1 MKKTI
6 NVNDLCNEFKDYG
19 RDYYSYEGYEALL
32 NYYDE
37 IDPDMELDVIAICG
51 DCTEYG
57 DYCENVYSFSSLIA
71 DYGYLINDDIEDD
84 IPREDY
90 IEELVEAL
98 EKRTTVLKLDNGNYI
113 VFTF

>member
-32 NYYDE
+32 DYYDE

-57 DYCENVYSFSSLIA
+57 KGAACSISDMIA
-71 DYGYLINDDIEDD
+71 DYGCLINDDIEDD

-98 EKRTTVLKLDNGNYI
+98 EERTTVLKLDNGNYI

>member
-6 NVNDLCNEFKDYG
+6 NANDLYNEFRAYD
-19 RDYYSYEGYEALL
+19 RDYYTYDGYEALL

-37 IDPDMELDVIAICG
+37 INPDMELDVIGICG

-57 DYCENVYSFSSLIA
+57 EGAACSISDMIA
-71 DYGYLINDDIEDD
+71 DYGYLINDDIDDD

-90 IEELVEAL
+90 VEQLVDAL
-98 EKRTTVLKLDNGNYI
+98 NDRTTVLELPNGNYI
-113 VFTF
+113 VFAF

>member
-1 MKKTI
+1 MKKTT
-6 NVNDLCNEFKDYG
+6 NVNDLYSEFKDCD

-37 IDPDMELDVIAICG
+37 IDPDMELDVISICCQ
-51 DCTEYG
+51 CTEYG
-57 DYCENVYSFSSLIA
+57 KGAACSISDMIA
-71 DYGYLINDDIEDD
+71 DYGYLINDDIDDD

-98 EKRTTVLKLDNGNYI
+98 EEHTTVLALNNGNYI
-113 VFTF
+113 VFIF

>member
-6 NVNDLCNEFKDYG
+6 NINDLYNEFKDHD

-37 IDPDMELDVIAICG
+37 IDPDMELDVIGICCQ
-51 DCTEYG
+51 CTEYG
-57 DYCENVYSFSSLIA
+57 KSAAYSISDMIA
-71 DYGYLINDDIEDD
+71 DYGYLINDDIDDD
-84 IPREDY
+84 IPRDDY
-90 IEELVEAL
+90 IEELVDAL
-98 EKRTTVLKLDNGNYI
+98 EERTTVLKLDNGNYI

>member
-6 NVNDLCNEFKDYG
+6 NTADLYNAFWDYD
-19 RDYYSYEGYEALL
+19 RPYYTWDGCEALL
-32 NYYDE
+32 NYYDD

-57 DYCENVYSFSSLIA
+57 KGAACSISDMIS
-71 DYGYLINDDIEDD
+71 DYGYLINDSINDD
-84 IPREDY
+84 VPREDY
-90 IEELVEAL
+90 VEELVEAL
-98 EKRTTVLKLDNGNYI
+98 EDHTTVLTLNNGNYI